1 MNNMNTNMT
10 ESTAALII
18 KLADISKNENGEI
31 RLTFICTEIMTKKRT
46 VS

>member
-10 ESTAALII
+10 ESTAVIII
-18 KLADISKNENGEI
+18 KLSDMSKNENGEI
-31 RLTFICTEIMTKKRT
+31 RPAFICTEIMTKKRT